1 MVENKLFHR
10 NFTLII
16 IGQIIS
22 LLGNATLSFAI
33 PLYLLDRTGSGT
45 IFGVVMAI
53 SIIPTILLSPIGGII
68 ADRVNRRNIMVILD
82 FITFI
87 IVLLSI
93 VFIKNTP
100 IFAAATTLILLSIIR
115 SFYQPAVQ
123 ASIPTITSSDNLLKA
138 NSLVN
143 MVNAVS
149 MLIGPILGGFLYGLF
164 GITPIILLA
173 SVAFLLSAIMEL
185 FINMPF
191 KKKEITT
198 NIFASVKNDFS
209 ESILFITKEKP
220 FIAKTIGVAAFMNL
234 TLSSALIIGIPYI
247 INITLGLNSELY
259 GIAQSAIGIGAL
271 VGGISVGVFSKKL
284 THDKFHIPLFLASIF
299 ILPIGIAL
307 MLNLSAMTSYFV
319 IIISAFL
326 VMACATMFSIT
337 AITLVQQVTPNDMI
351 GKVMS
356 FVTTLSMCAQPI
368 GQSMYGA
375 LFDKA
380 SNHIYVIIFVTV
392 ALLIIIVAFSRKI
405 FKSIEVNLQPSL

>member
-87 IVLLSI
+87 IILFSTA
-93 VFIKNTP
+93 FIKNTP
-100 IFAAATTLILLSIIR
+100 IFAAAATLILLSIIR

-149 MLIGPILGGFLYGLF
+149 MLIGPILGGFLYGFF
-164 GITPIILLA
+164 GITPIVILA

-191 KKKEITT
+191 EKRVSSSGMFKT
-198 NIFASVKNDFS
+198 VKNDFS
-209 ESILFITKEKP
+209 ESIFFVTKEKP
-220 FIAKTIGVAAFMNL
+220 FIAKTIVVAAFMNL
-234 TLSSALIIGIPYI
+234 TLSSSLNIGTPYI
-247 INITLGLNSELY
+247 LNITLGVSSELY
-259 GIAQSAIGIGAL
+259 GIAQSALGIGAL
-271 VGGISVGVFSKKL
+271 IGGISVGALSKKL
-284 THDKFHIPLFLASIF
+284 TNDKLHIPLFLASIF
-299 ILPIGIAL
+299 ILPIGIVL
-307 MLNLSAMTSYFV
+307 MLNMPTMVSYWIIV
-319 IIISAFL
+319 ISGFL
-326 VMACATMFSIT
+326 VMACATIFSIT
-337 AITLVQQVTPNDMI
+337 AITLVQQITPNDMI

-368 GQSMYGA
+368 GQSIYGA
-375 LFDKA
+375 LFDNV
-380 SNHIYVIIFVTV
+380 SNHIYIIIFVTV
-392 ALLIIIVAFSRKI
+392 ILLIIIVSFSKRI
-405 FKSIEVNLQPSL
+405 FKSIEVKS